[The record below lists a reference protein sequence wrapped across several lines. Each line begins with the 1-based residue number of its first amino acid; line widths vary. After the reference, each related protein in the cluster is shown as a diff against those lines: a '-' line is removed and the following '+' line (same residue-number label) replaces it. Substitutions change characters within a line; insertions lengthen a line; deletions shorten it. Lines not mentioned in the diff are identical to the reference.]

1 MQPTREISVNLDW
14 NLTFDDKTTN
24 TLNAGVAD
32 ITSQLTQNGSVAATV
47 WVFGS
52 GYADL
57 FKRQLGTAF
66 NDIGTT
72 TNVTD
77 ADGNGDGQTVLS
89 SRSLMDDF
97 RKAYLGFSGK
107 SSLGSKGFIPMPL
120 PNWRLTWSG
129 LEKYVPWAAN
139 YVQRITL
146 SHTYV
151 GRYQLGWIYNP
162 DAGTEQTRTL
172 GSYRITDERPEFMPN
187 SINLTQNFN
196 PLIGMQISW
205 KNGLTTDIQYASSTV
220 TSFSLSNT
228 TVTEKL
234 SNGLKF
240 TARYNKRGFQ
250 LPFFP
255 RLQNTFN
262 ASLGINYIE
271 DLTNTY
277 RLNSDLQDV
286 LSVGPNALVKDVS
299 LYKPG
304 KPNERGNIRIQVT
317 PLIGYQFSQTV
328 NMNFEYRYDRLI
340 PKSTGVFPRTN
351 QDFRLNIVVS
361 IRS

>member
-1 MQPTREISVNLDW
+1 M
-14 NLTFDDKTTN
+14 
-24 TLNAGVAD
+24 GVSDA
-32 ITSQLTQNGSVAATV
+32 
-47 WVFGS
+47 S
-52 GYADL
+52 GN
-57 FKRQLGTAF
+57 
-66 NDIGTT
+66 NDGK
-72 TNVTD
+72 
-77 ADGNGDGQTVLS
+77 TVLN

-97 RKAYLGFSGK
+97 RAAYLGSSGMK
-107 SSLGSKGFIPMPL
+107 GFGSKGFFPLPL
-120 PNWRLTWSG
+120 PNWRISWAG
-129 LEKYVPWAAN
+129 LEKYVPWTSN
-139 YVQRITL
+139 YIQRITL
-146 SHTYV
+146 SHTYI
-151 GRYQLGWIYNP
+151 GRYQLGWLFNP
-162 DAGTEQTRTL
+162 DAGAPQDRTL
-172 GSYRITDERPEFMPN
+172 GSYRISDERPEYSPN
-187 SINLTQNFN
+187 TINLTQNFN
-196 PLIGMQISW
+196 PLIGMQIAW
-205 KNGLTTDIQYASSTV
+205 KNGLTTDLQYASSTV

-255 RLQNTFN
+255 RLQNTLN

-286 LSVGPNALVKDVS
+286 LSVLPFNPDFPDRPYLNPNVD

-328 NMNFEYRYDRLI
+328 NVNFEYRYDRLI

-351 QDFRLNIVVS
+351 QDFRLNVVVS